1 MGIASESNKHDKGE
15 SMAEFGIE
23 EIMKLLPHRYPFLLV
38 DRIVSC
44 DDAAKIV
51 GIKNVTMNEPFF
63 QGHFPGRPVMP
74 GVLQLEAMA
83 QTAGILLNRIGGGA
97 KGIPFFMAID
107 GARFRKVV
115 KPGDQCRIEVEI
127 TKLRA
132 KVARFKARILIEDAV
147 ASEAEMMCMLAEED
161 ADS

>member
-1 MGIASESNKHDKGE
+1 
-15 SMAEFGIE
+15 MAEIEIE

-38 DRIVSC
+38 DRIESC
-44 DDAAKIV
+44 DGKEKII

-83 QTAGILLNRIGGGA
+83 QTAGILLNRIADNPDGT
-97 KGIPFFMAID
+97 PFFMGID

-115 KPGDQCRIEVEI
+115 KPGDQCRIEVTI
-127 TKLRA
+127 TKLRG
-132 KVARFKARILIEDAV
+132 KIARFKAEITVDGAV
-147 ASEAEMMCMLAEED
+147 ASEAEMMCMIAEED
-161 ADS
+161 TGS